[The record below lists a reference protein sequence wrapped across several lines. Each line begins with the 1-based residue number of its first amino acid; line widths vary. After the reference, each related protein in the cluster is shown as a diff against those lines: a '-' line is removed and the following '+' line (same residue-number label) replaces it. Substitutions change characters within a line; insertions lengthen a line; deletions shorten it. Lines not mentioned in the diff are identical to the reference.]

1 MLAQVLK
8 STHPLLNSDPT
19 PNFVRLLKIC
29 TFATV
34 EDRLYAGGSFGPGTW
49 VDLDS
54 FMGVFSAGY
63 TNSDNFMRII
73 NKIIIHATGNT
84 ADSKITLA
92 DIRHYHIT
100 KGWRDI
106 GYHYVVF
113 ADGRVE
119 RGRPI
124 SVAGAH
130 CYGHNAHSI
139 GVAYVGGIGKD
150 GRETDT
156 RTAAQKQA
164 LLQLVTKLVKMY
176 RCDVYGHRDLSP
188 DKNHDGVIEPWEF
201 IKMCPC
207 FDAHAEY
214 HNIYLQMVSF

>member
-1 MLAQVLK
+1 
-8 STHPLLNSDPT
+8 
-19 PNFVRLLKIC
+19 
-29 TFATV
+29 
-34 EDRLYAGGSFGPGTW
+34 
-49 VDLDS
+49 
-54 FMGVFSAGY
+54 
-63 TNSDNFMRII
+63 MRII

-84 ADSKITLA
+84 VDSKITLA

-139 GVAYVGGIGKD
+139 GVAYVGGIDKD

-164 LLQLVTKLVKMY
+164 LLQLITKLVKMY

-214 HNIYLQMVSF
+214 HNIYLQMVSFCNDVK

>member
-1 MLAQVLK
+1 
-8 STHPLLNSDPT
+8 
-19 PNFVRLLKIC
+19 
-29 TFATV
+29 
-34 EDRLYAGGSFGPGTW
+34 
-49 VDLDS
+49 
-54 FMGVFSAGY
+54 
-63 TNSDNFMRII
+63 MRII
-73 NKIIIHATGNT
+73 NKIIIHATGNR
-84 ADSKITLA
+84 ADSKITLE

-130 CYGHNAHSI
+130 CFGHNAHSI
-139 GVAYVGGIGKD
+139 GVAYVGGIDKD

-156 RTAAQKQA
+156 RSAAQKQA

-214 HNIYLQMVSF
+214 HNIYLQMVSFGNDVK